1 MEDKKHLVLIH
12 GFKKH
17 QENIFKDLEIFLNED
32 VLINENFEIEKI
44 FYYDNLDKE
53 TISKKHFE
61 STIIKKF
68 DELKDKD
75 VYVIGYSLGALV
87 SLTLTSK
94 YENIKNIISLAPVY
108 KLPGF
113 FDWPKRVISNYRVTR
128 KMKKKLGKERYAR
141 LKSLKK
147 TGISEKYPTRIV
159 IEINRFRLK
168 IRNQTKHLIDKNI
181 LIIFSKNDEVN
192 DLKKTIKYFNSKFDY
207 KKNQLNI
214 VFSEQTHFQI
224 IQPKAHKNMELIRSF
239 LNQSVEKK
247 LYNNSE
253 YNSDFE
259 S

>member
-32 VLINENFEIEKI
+32 ELINENFEIETI
-44 FYYDNLDKE
+44 SYYDNLDKE
-53 TISKKHFE
+53 TISRKHFE
-61 STIIKKF
+61 LTIIKKF
-68 DELKDKD
+68 EELKNKD
-75 VYVIGYSLGALV
+75 VYVIGYSMGGLV
-87 SLTLTSK
+87 SLTLTHK

-147 TGISEKYPTRIV
+147 KGISEKYPTRIV

-168 IRNQTKHLIDKNI
+168 IRKQTKNLLDKNI

-192 DLKKTIKYFNSKFDY
+192 DLKKSIHYFNKKINY
-207 KKNQLNI
+207 NKNQLEI
-214 VFSEQTHFQI
+214 IFSEETHFQI
-224 IQPKAHKNMELIRSF
+224 IQPKAHQNMEKIRSF
-239 LNQSVEKK
+239 LNRSVEKK

-253 YNSDFE
+253 DNSDFE